1 MLSSN
6 IGLTFF
12 LKTPKK
18 KNNIRFIYLR
28 VSVDGVPKETSTKR
42 KWDVS
47 RWDQKTERAT
57 GNKED
62 ARMLNQYLD
71 SLHAKINQYK
81 NGLIYN
87 ERSVTAQ
94 MLMDYLLGKT
104 VSKAKVL
111 EEFQL
116 HNDELAALVKKG
128 EYADGTHE
136 RYVTARK
143 HVQEFIQFKYQADDI
158 EFRNLNFEFV
168 KDYEFYLKTVRNCS
182 NNTTLKYIAN
192 FKKIVLRA
200 IDRDIIPSDPFKSFK
215 GKKTKTNKKPLTSDE
230 LYKLEHHDFSTSR
243 LGVVRDVFI
252 FQCYTGLAYIDAFN
266 LKPCDIKNGI
276 DGEPWIMIDRQKT
289 GSATNVPLL
298 PQALEIISRYKSHPL
313 CLERGSVLP
322 VKSNQK
328 MNAYLKEIGDI
339 CGISSE
345 LNTHKARR
353 TFGSTVTLA
362 NNVPIHIVKELLGHQ
377 LVKQTEEYAIT
388 EQKSIAKEMT
398 DLRGKLVSKAE
409 LTSEISMETI
419 TRMEAELNAM
429 KKKLADTR
437 RSC

>member
-1 MLSSN
+1 M
-6 IGLTFF
+6 
-12 LKTPKK
+12 KTPNK

-28 VSVDGVPKETSTKR
+28 VTVDGLPKETSTKR
-42 KWDVS
+42 KWDVT

-62 ARMLNQYLD
+62 ARMLNLFLD
-71 SLHAKINQYK
+71 AIEMKLNQYK
-81 NGLIYN
+81 SDLLYN

-94 MLMDYLLGKT
+94 KLMDYLLGKT

-111 EEFQL
+111 EEFQI
-116 HNDELAALVKKG
+116 HNDELAALVKRG
-128 EYADGTHE
+128 EYADGTRE

-143 HVQEFIQFKYQADDI
+143 HVQEFMQFKYHVDEM
-158 EFRNLNFEFV
+158 EFRDLNYEFV

-200 IDRDIIPSDPFKSFK
+200 IDREIISGDPFKSFK
-215 GKKTKTNKKPLTSDE
+215 GKKTKTNKKPLTSEE

-266 LKPCDIKNGI
+266 LRPVDIKNGI
-276 DGEPWIMIDRQKT
+276 DGEPWIMIERQKT
-289 GSATNVPLL
+289 GSETNVPLL
-298 PQALEIISRYKSHPL
+298 PQASEIIARYKNHPL
-313 CLERGSVLP
+313 CLKRGSVLP
-322 VKSNQK
+322 VKSNQR
-328 MNAYLKEIGDI
+328 MNAYLKEIADL
-339 CGISSE
+339 CGITSE

-377 LVKQTEEYAIT
+377 SVKQTEEYAIT
-388 EQKSIAKEMT
+388 EQKSIAKEMH
-398 DLRGKLVSKAE
+398 DLKLKLKTKDNSKP
-409 LTSEISMETI
+409 EISMEAI
-419 TRMEAELNAM
+419 VRMQQELDEM
-429 KKKLADTR
+429 KRKLTLQQA
-437 RSC
+437 S